1 MSSSTHNIRRRR
13 EPVGLDRQQHHRSA
27 GIEGARPQLG
37 PQGAARAGDPR
48 AFAVPREQEPLPP
61 LVHEAVEAAPALP
74 RRQVRRAL
82 RHGVDVTEP
91 RVGAHPLARGEQP
104 RGVLHRVLHGGVEEL
119 GDRAVVARDVGAAD
133 VGAALEG
140 AVLAGVVGGG
150 EEVALVGELGV
161 AFVVDED
168 GVLGA
173 VAGRPRDRVPRDVGA
188 TAGAVGGAQV
198 AAAEQEAVD
207 GVRGGAEGAGGE
219 EGGRG
224 PRGGVR
230 AEDEREVLEVG
241 FVGAPCCERAAV
253 AA

>member
-1 MSSSTHNIRRRR
+1 M
-13 EPVGLDRQQHHRSA
+13 
-27 GIEGARPQLG
+27 
-37 PQGAARAGDPR
+37 
-48 AFAVPREQEPLPP
+48 
-61 LVHEAVEAAPALP
+61 
-74 RRQVRRAL
+74 
-82 RHGVDVTEP
+82 
-91 RVGAHPLARGEQP
+91 
-104 RGVLHRVLHGGVEEL
+104 
-119 GDRAVVARDVGAAD
+119 
-133 VGAALEG
+133 EG

-253 AA
+253 AAFRPRLGGQRLEERDRREEENGMDDRRASASQHCADRARMQLARGVG